1 MKRMLVVLFCVALC
15 TANFGVYAQ
24 NNTNPQA
31 PVAPQKTA
39 KQLKDEWKEEEEKLK
54 KSIKYLEKDTIPA
67 KDEQITALKGE
78 IETLEGIYFE
88 KSKEL
93 TSLDSANTKDAIFR
107 DKWLRL
113 QTSSLNDKWNNVS
126 IIEVDTAA
134 LKADLDELIKSNSAD
149 PKILNLKNKLE
160 VLSKDV
166 TLYKAALSAVNSK
179 YDKAS
184 IAELLPQT
192 TALRT
197 KLKGDSVAYKIVGD
211 IAWQLE
217 SYAVA
222 IEIFQ
227 NVIKAIDA
235 VTHDGNSKRVYT
247 AYISVKID
255 ELEESGD
262 IPALK
267 EIPWLGEQ
275 WNIYIKNLETD
286 CFKEKKREKGS
297 IAKEIMEI
305 KP

>member
-227 NVIKAIDA
+227 NVIKAIDS
-235 VTHDGNSKRVYT
+235 VNHDVNSN
-247 AYISVKID
+247 SV
-255 ELEESGD
+255 
-262 IPALK
+262 
-267 EIPWLGEQ
+267 
-275 WNIYIKNLETD
+275 
-286 CFKEKKREKGS
+286 
-297 IAKEIMEI
+297 
-305 KP
+305 